1 MIIPIRCFTCNNKI
15 ANKWIIYNEL
25 LEKKREDKRQ
35 EVEKAEAQGKTVEKE
50 EQILTTK
57 IIEDIK
63 KTSPESEKKIKSLI
77 GQTLDEIGLTRY
89 CCRRHFIGHIELIQ
103 YI

>member
-15 ANKWIIYNEL
+15 ANKYEAYNSA
-25 LEKKREDKRQ
+25 LEKKKQNLDG
-35 EVEKAEAQGKTVEKE
+35 EKD
-50 EQILTTK
+50 EQILTTE
-57 IIEDIK
+57 IIKNIK
-63 KTSPESEKKIKSLI
+63 NGDNENLKSLI
-77 GQTLDEIGLTRY
+77 GQTLDDIGITRY

>member
-15 ANKWIIYNEL
+15 ANKYEAYNL
-25 LEKKREDKRQ
+25 ALEKKKQNLNE
-35 EVEKAEAQGKTVEKE
+35 EKD
-50 EQILTTK
+50 EQILTTE
-57 IIEDIK
+57 IIKNIK
-63 KTSPESEKKIKSLI
+63 NGDNENLKSLI
-77 GQTLDEIGLTRY
+77 GQTLDDIGIKRY

>member
-15 ANKWIIYNEL
+15 ANKYEAYNIA
-25 LEKKREDKRQ
+25 LEKKKQNLNE
-35 EVEKAEAQGKTVEKE
+35 EKD
-50 EQILTTK
+50 EQILTTE
-57 IIEDIK
+57 IIKNIK
-63 KTSPESEKKIKSLI
+63 DGKNENLKSLI
-77 GQTLDEIGLTRY
+77 GQTLDELGIIRY